1 MSEPHASLRP
11 IARWLAWVYGL
22 IAAMV
27 VIGGITRLTGS
38 GLSMVEWQPLMG
50 AVPPLSEADWLAV
63 FAQYQRTPQYAQV
76 NHWMQLGDF
85 KAIFFW
91 EYLHRV
97 LGRLIGVA
105 FLVPWLV
112 FWARRQLRGPLA
124 ARTFVA
130 FLLGG
135 AQGLLGWYM
144 VQSGLVNV
152 PEVSHFRLAAHLSL
166 ALGVALYVQWLW
178 MGLRWP
184 RPASAAADRALP
196 LWLPVTT
203 LALLSL
209 QVVYGAFMAG
219 KRAGKIF
226 SSFPDM
232 NGELLPLGW
241 RSGAGLL
248 RDLTEHP
255 VAIHVAHRTLA
266 WIVLAAC
273 LALGA
278 VAMQGPGPRL
288 RRAGVAVAGL
298 ALLQVGLGAAT
309 VWTGVHIAFAVAH
322 QGTALVLLSSVV
334 AVVYLRSGQ
343 DENGC

>member
-1 MSEPHASLRP
+1 MSEPVASLRP

-38 GLSMVEWQPLMG
+38 GLSMVEWQPLIG
-50 AVPPLSEADWLAV
+50 AIPPLNEAEWQAV

-76 NHWMQLGDF
+76 NHWMQIGDF
-85 KAIFFW
+85 KEIFFW
-91 EYLHRV
+91 EYVHRV

-105 FLVPWLV
+105 FFVPWLV
-112 FWARRQLRGPLA
+112 FVARRMLRGALA
-124 ARTFVA
+124 WRTFVA

-166 ALGVALYVQWLW
+166 ALAVALYVQWLW

-184 RPASAAADRALP
+184 RMPRPAGGQAIP
-196 LWLPVTT
+196 LWLPAAS
-203 LALLSL
+203 LALLAL

-248 RDLTEHP
+248 RDLTENP

-273 LALGA
+273 IGLGV
-278 VAMQGPGPRL
+278 VAWRAPGRRL

-298 ALLQVGLGAAT
+298 ALFQVALGAAT
-309 VWTGVHIAFAVAH
+309 VWTGVHIGFAVAH
-322 QGTALVLLSSVV
+322 QGTALLLLSSVM
-334 AVVYLRSGQ
+334 AIIYLRAEK
-343 DENGC
+343 DESTC